1 MTSLTRVQGAKK
13 CKILQILLHIKMLH
27 QFTLNMTFAREHF
40 ESDDDDLRN
49 VAKLDDSK
57 NKFLVVVFPLKT
69 TTIVVPCVQI
79 IIT

>member
-1 MTSLTRVQGAKK
+1 
-13 CKILQILLHIKMLH
+13 
-27 QFTLNMTFAREHF
+27 MTFAREHF